1 MEKYQKIWN
10 WCNMVQFIV
19 LVPYCTSSSC
29 NVEKIE
35 KIYTLVQLPL
45 WEWEQG
51 TKTRKPQSREMR
63 KQLSRSPKYTG
74 DKETPRWNWKSL
86 GSGQMGTKHC
96 ILKQQKEDWGWIKR
110 RHLESWPT
118 SRIWSSWVPRPRLRP
133 DGNTSFQHSPAKRAS
148 SHSKPEKRNPT

>member
-1 MEKYQKIWN
+1 
-10 WCNMVQFIV
+10 MVQFIV

-118 SRIWSSWVPRPRLRP
+118 SRIWSSWSPKAASKT
-133 DGNTSFQHSPAKRAS
+133 GWQHEFPTLTRQTGL
-148 SHSKPEKRNPT
+148 KPLKTRKEKPNVEILKVKMYNL